1 MYSPDHCTRRPLPPA
16 RRSATLYR
24 DSDNVLTPH
33 TLARHRGVVMPPLS
47 APGEPNYLIALLV
60 AAPLLVV
67 GGTCAFVIARVTAWY
82 ARRWRG
88 PHDR

>member
-1 MYSPDHCTRRPLPPA
+1 MPL
-16 RRSATLYR
+16 
-24 DSDNVLTPH
+24 
-33 TLARHRGVVMPPLS
+33 LS

-67 GGTCAFVIARVTAWY
+67 GGTCAFVIVRVTAWY